1 MEFWKKRT
9 DLALKNLGFNELKD
23 IQTETIT
30 SFKKEDNIVL
40 IAPTGSGKTLA
51 FLLPILESIT
61 PDKHNQ
67 ALIIAPAREL
77 AIQIE
82 QVFKSLRT
90 EFKVSCCYGGHQ
102 VKIELNN
109 LIDTPQLIVGTPGRI
124 SDHLRR
130 GSINPKQIKTLVLD
144 EFDKALELGFEKD
157 IKFIT
162 DKLEGV
168 EKRVLV
174 SATSKDNLP
183 DYCKMPNPKILQ
195 FVGEKNYQGA
205 LKSFFVKA
213 NNDDKLDLLKQ
224 LIYKIGNEPTIIFC
238 NHREAAERINDLLFE
253 HGIPTGIFHGA
264 LKQEHRERELIKLR
278 NKSSNI
284 LLATDLASRGIDIP
298 SIKNVI
304 HYQLPPKEDA
314 FIHRNGRT
322 ARMDAGGNSFIVL
335 KSDEKLPDFSPSEI
349 EEFYISKHSDIDLTT
364 DYVTLYI
371 NLGKKNKINK
381 VDIVGLFYKKGGLV
395 NDELGKIEVLDYC
408 AYVAVKRT
416 KSKALIENLRKEKIK
431 KQSFIVAVSR

>member
-1 MEFWKKRT
+1 MNFNIERT
-9 DLALKNLGFNELKD
+9 SLALKKLGFPDLKE
-23 IQTETIT
+23 IQKATLEQ
-30 SFKKEDNIVL
+30 FKVQDEIVL

-51 FLLPILESIT
+51 FLLPILESLEDDQIT
-61 PDKHNQ
+61 Q

-77 AIQIE
+77 SLQIE
-82 QVFKSLRT
+82 QVFKSFRT
-90 EFKVSCCYGGHQ
+90 DFKISCCYGGHQ
-102 VKIELNN
+102 VKIEINN
-109 LIDTPQLIVGTPGRI
+109 LIDTPQVIVGTPGRI
-124 SDHLRR
+124 ADHLRR
-130 GSINPKQIKTLVLD
+130 GTINPKAIKTLVLD
-144 EFDKALELGFEKD
+144 EFDKALEMGFEKD

-162 DKLEGV
+162 DELEGI

-174 SATSKDNLP
+174 SATSKDHLP
-183 DYCKMPNPKILQ
+183 EYCRMPNPKTLQ
-195 FVGEKNYQGA
+195 FVGDKSYQGK
-205 LKSFFVKA
+205 LKSFYIQA
-213 NNDDKLDLLKQ
+213 NNDDKLDLLKN
-224 LIYKIGNEPTIIFC
+224 LIYKVGNEPTIIFC
-238 NHREAAERINDLLFE
+238 NHREAVERINDLLFE

-278 NKSSNI
+278 NHSSNI

-322 ARMDAGGNSFIVL
+322 ARMEANGNSFIVL
-335 KSDEKLPDFSPSEI
+335 KADEKLPDFAPPEI
-349 EEFYISKHSDIDLTT
+349 EEFSISTHSDIDLTT
-364 DYVTLYI
+364 DYVTMYL

-381 VDIVGLFYKKGGLV
+381 VDIVGLFYKKGRLV

-416 KSKALIENLRKEKIK
+416 KSKELMRVLKKEKIK

>member
-1 MEFWKKRT
+1 MEFWEKRT

-162 DKLEGV
+162 DKLDGV

-416 KSKALIENLRKEKIK
+416 KSKVLIENLRKEKIK

>member
-1 MEFWKKRT
+1 
-9 DLALKNLGFNELKD
+9 
-23 IQTETIT
+23 
-30 SFKKEDNIVL
+30 
-40 IAPTGSGKTLA
+40 
-51 FLLPILESIT
+51 
-61 PDKHNQ
+61 
-67 ALIIAPAREL
+67 
-77 AIQIE
+77 
-82 QVFKSLRT
+82 
-90 EFKVSCCYGGHQ
+90 
-102 VKIELNN
+102 
-109 LIDTPQLIVGTPGRI
+109 
-124 SDHLRR
+124 
-130 GSINPKQIKTLVLD
+130 
-144 EFDKALELGFEKD
+144 
-157 IKFIT
+157 
-162 DKLEGV
+162 LEGI

-174 SATSKDNLP
+174 SATSKDILP

-195 FVGEKNYQGA
+195 FVGDKNYQGV

-213 NNDDKLDLLKQ
+213 ENDDKLGLLKQ

-238 NHREAAERINDLLFE
+238 NHREATERINDLLFE

-322 ARMDAGGNSFIVL
+322 ARMDAGGNSFIIL
-335 KSDEKLPDFSPSEI
+335 KADEKLPDFASTEI
-349 EEFYISKHSDIDLTT
+349 EEFQLDKRSDIDLTT
-364 DYVTLYI
+364 DYVTMYI

-381 VDIVGLFYKKGGLV
+381 VDIVGLFYKKGGLQ

-408 AYVAVKRT
+408 AYVAVKRGKT
-416 KSKALIENLRKEKIK
+416 KELTNNLHKEKIK